1 MTTSGSYF
9 LSKFG
14 WQERWMF
21 DYNKIILLDRPQEFV
36 NNDYLEISKV
46 SKNYTESKDAV
57 LNRMNTNALI
67 QTLLMVVFLFLNTHF
82 LSVIMI
88 QKIWCILNTKVN

>member
-21 DYNKIILLDRPQEFV
+21 DYNKIILLDRPQEFT
-36 NNDYLEISKV
+36 NNDYLEISKI
-46 SKNYTESKDAV
+46 SKNYTEQGCCV
-57 LNRMNTNALI
+57 
-67 QTLLMVVFLFLNTHF
+67 
-82 LSVIMI
+82 
-88 QKIWCILNTKVN
+88 

>member
-14 WQERWMF
+14 WQESCMY
-21 DYNKIILLDRPQEFV
+21 DYNKFILLDRPQEFT